1 MPSVWRKIAIK
12 RGKKI
17 QCIAIL
23 AAMSSELK
31 SVKRSLGI
39 ECVPEDG
46 HIDCSGTYKGVTAIT
61 AVTKMGLLAAQSAT
75 EKIFLKYGATVDHLF
90 VVGIAGA
97 NDLSLNIGEV
107 VIPESVIDERDGVVR
122 YPVNLSDR
130 QPSGVIYSTDQLC
143 YDSNFVAMLHS
154 KNVSLVDMES
164 GAIAAVCERNHCPF
178 TIIRAVSDKVDKHAE
193 TFEVFHLA
201 NDDGSPRYMA
211 AARYILAKPWRI
223 NYLVSMALGAKKA
236 IDASSAELIK
246 NIEKLLVR
254 V

>member
-1 MPSVWRKIAIK
+1 MVRKI
-12 RGKKI
+12 R
-17 QCIAIL
+17 CIAIL

-31 SVKRSLGI
+31 SVRRYLGI
-39 ECVPEDG
+39 ECVPEYG
-46 HIDCSGTYKGVTAIT
+46 HIDCSGTYKGITVIT
-61 AVTKMGLLAAQSAT
+61 AVTKMGLVAAQSAT
-75 EKIFLKYGATVDHLF
+75 EEIFLKYGATIDHLF
-90 VVGIAGA
+90 AVGIAGA
-97 NDLSLNIGEV
+97 NDVSLNIGEV
-107 VIPESVIDERDGVVR
+107 VIPESVVDERDGITR

-143 YDSNFVAMLHS
+143 YDTNFVAMLQS

-193 TFEVFHLA
+193 NFEVFHLA